1 MGRPRAID
9 AELTREG
16 IIGAALKILD
26 AEGLEALSLGRIAAT
41 LNVKTPALYWYFK
54 SKADLYTYVSDALF
68 REVLEHLD
76 PTLTGR
82 NLLWAFGLASR
93 LNQRTIRD
101 ASKLITVAG
110 VSDEIRNQLVPALL
124 DRIAQDGLTPS
135 QARKALTAIQAL
147 TLGWSIFESNPATSD
162 VMRRTNERGDAAFEE
177 ALSHLVFGEIHRTAD

>member
-9 AELTREG
+9 AELTREV
-16 IIGAALKILD
+16 IINAAIKILD
-26 AEGLEALSLGRIAAT
+26 TEGLDALSLGRISAA

-68 REVLEHLD
+68 RGVLEGLD

-93 LNQRTIRD
+93 RNQRTIRD

-110 VSDEIRNQLVPALL
+110 VSDEIRTQLIPALL
-124 DRIAQDGLTPS
+124 DRIAQDGLTPN

-147 TLGWSIFESNPATSD
+147 TLGWSIFESNPATSE
-162 VMRRTNERGDAAFEE
+162 VMRRTNEAGDAAFEE
-177 ALSHLVFGEIHRTAD
+177 ALSHLVFGEIHRSPE

>member
-1 MGRPRAID
+1 MGRPRAVD

-16 IIGAALKILD
+16 IINAALNILHN
-26 AEGLEALSLGRIAAT
+26 EGLDALSLGRIAAA

-68 REVLEHLD
+68 RSVLAGLD
-76 PTLTGR
+76 PALSGR

-93 LNQRTIRD
+93 RSQRTIRD

-110 VSDEIRNQLVPALL
+110 VSDEIRTQLVPALL
-124 DRIAQDGLTPS
+124 DRIAQDGLTPN

-147 TLGWSIFESNPATSD
+147 TLGWSIFESNPATSE
-162 VMRRTNERGDAAFEE
+162 VMRRTNETGDAAFEE